1 MVQRSRGRG
10 DVIPHS
16 AELLKVLGDCRKRLI
31 DASTEVRPFGAAYHA
46 LSMVTTAIDTLATFM
61 TGHRD
66 HFAIGGSIPPEGSRG
81 MILAARANDDPNS
94 D

>member
-10 DVIPHS
+10 DVVPH
-16 AELLKVLGDCRKRLI
+16 APDLLKVLGDCRRRLI

-46 LSMVTTAIDTLATFM
+46 LSMVTRAIDALATFM

-66 HFAIGGSIPPEGSRG
+66 HFSLGSSIPPEGSRS
-81 MILAARANDDPNS
+81 MILLPRED
-94 D
+94 

>member
-10 DVIPHS
+10 DVVPH
-16 AELLKVLGDCRKRLI
+16 APELLRLLGECRKRLI

-46 LSMVTTAIDTLATFM
+46 LSMVTTAIDALATFM

-66 HFAIGGSIPPEGSRG
+66 HFSIGGCIPPEGSRG

-94 D
+94 N